1 MASRPAPAI
10 AQPAGQR
17 LPRFIGVGPP
27 RTATSWLHEVLKD
40 RAALPQEKKETDF
53 FSKNYDKGFDWY
65 RSFFRDDD
73 PRLPLGEF
81 SPTYF
86 ISDDAPSRIAG
97 DIPGCRIICSFRDPV
112 DRAYSHW
119 RLMVRNVWTKSQFA
133 DAVVQ
138 HADLRESC
146 RYGHYLANW
155 QSALGA
161 ENVLVLIYD
170 DLEADSQAFVDRVC
184 DFIGIERFAISSSPV
199 AEKRVHVVPVAP
211 RNLHLAR
218 NARNLMRWLHDHRY
232 HRLANSFRQSA
243 LWHFCA
249 ERGEP
254 FKPVDIEVETR
265 LREYFRPEVEQV
277 EQITG
282 RDLSAWKTPQPG
294 RVLDLRA
301 LR

>member
-1 MASRPAPAI
+1 
-10 AQPAGQR
+10 
-17 LPRFIGVGPP
+17 
-27 RTATSWLHEVLKD
+27 
-40 RAALPQEKKETDF
+40 
-53 FSKNYDKGFDWY
+53 
-65 RSFFRDDD
+65 
-73 PRLPLGEF
+73 
-81 SPTYF
+81 
-86 ISDDAPSRIAG
+86 
-97 DIPGCRIICSFRDPV
+97 
-112 DRAYSHW
+112 
-119 RLMVRNVWTKSQFA
+119 MVRNVWTKSQFA

-138 HADLRESC
+138 HPDLRESC
-146 RYGHYLANW
+146 RYGHYLAKW

-161 ENVLVLIYD
+161 KNVLVLIYE
-170 DLEADSQAFVDRVC
+170 DLESDSQAFVDRVC
-184 DFIGIERFAISSSPV
+184 DFIGIERFPVSSSPV

-211 RNLHLAR
+211 RNLRLAR
-218 NARNLMRWLHDHRY
+218 NARNLMRWLNDHRY

-249 ERGEP
+249 ERGEA

-265 LREYFRPEVEQV
+265 LREYFLPEVEQV